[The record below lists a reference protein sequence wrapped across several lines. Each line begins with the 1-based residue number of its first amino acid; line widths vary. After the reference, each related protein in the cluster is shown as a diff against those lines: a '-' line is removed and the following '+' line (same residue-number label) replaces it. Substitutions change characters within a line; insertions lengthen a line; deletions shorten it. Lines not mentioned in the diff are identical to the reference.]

1 MNKVILQ
8 FWEES
13 ERGSGVRPDG
23 CSLHMDKSARHIY
36 VSNVYNNR
44 SEEFIPS
51 EYDRVVGDPI
61 DAFIS
66 DVLYSKV
73 KLKSSIRIH
82 QHELNNLMS
91 MAMLV
96 IREEKNDK

>member
-1 MNKVILQ
+1 MNKVTLQ
-8 FWEES
+8 LWEES
-13 ERGSGVRPDG
+13 DRDLGVTPYG
-23 CSLHMDKSARHIY
+23 CSLHIDKSARHIY
-36 VSNVYNNR
+36 VSNIYDNR
-44 SEEFIPS
+44 SDEFIPS

-61 DAFIS
+61 DVYIT

-73 KLKSSIRIH
+73 KLKSSIRIY

-96 IREEKNDK
+96 IKEDDK